1 MMKKQHSY
9 PLPAGVAIAPRAV
22 QNVDTSYSTERTL
35 GLPLQGIRVGHQSD
49 NGMPGLHD
57 WRAKRE
63 EDERKLRRKESER
76 SRQPDLGL
84 PLDVKGIMLRTSSMS
99 QSERR

>member
-1 MMKKQHSY
+1 MTKKQHSY
-9 PLPAGVAIAPRAV
+9 PLPAGVAMAPRAL

-49 NGMPGLHD
+49 NGMPDLHA

-76 SRQPDLGL
+76 SLQPDLGL
-84 PLDVKGIMLRTSSMS
+84 PLDVKGIMLRTS
-99 QSERR
+99 